1 MLLAAGKGI
10 FLIGVLSWYS
20 AAIFGMI
27 NNYFLNEFK
36 EYLKKNPVDPVRSPA
51 KDFQQSQI
59 ETAAGAI
66 EPAPPSAA
74 DQRDA
79 PPNSKIKVKSAF
91 GECNE
96 TVNSELNGPSVCYA
110 ADNARYSALMKS
122 LHQCDGRSEEEI

>member
-36 EYLKKNPVDPVRSPA
+36 EYLKKNPIDPVQSPA
-51 KDFQQSQI
+51 KSLPQSRTEI
-59 ETAAGAI
+59 AKGAI
-66 EPAPPSAA
+66 EPAPPAAA

-79 PPNSKIKVKSAF
+79 PSNSKIKVKSAF

-96 TVNSELNGPSVCYA
+96 TVNSELNGLNVCCA

-122 LHQCDGRSEEEI
+122 LHQCDARFKEEI